1 MKRARSG
8 QVKPEPPGARETNT
22 GRIRRA
28 RRLHVD
34 VGSSLD
40 LVGTITKYLAATPL
54 IPAAV
59 AVGYRESP
67 RPFLATAAL
76 VLVVGLALERIPG
89 RKEHVGAREGYL
101 VVALTWVVVAG
112 VGALPYLLSGDPQ
125 LNRPLDA
132 YFEAMSGFTTTGA
145 TVLTDIDG
153 LPRSL
158 LIWRQLTQWLGG
170 MGIIVLAIAILP
182 RLRVGG
188 RQLLE
193 SELPGPEHEPLTTRI
208 RDTARQL
215 WILYIALTALQ
226 ALLLMGFGWAGIDDR
241 MHPFNAI
248 GHALTTLPTGGFS
261 PENRGVEVFAPASQ
275 WLITVF
281 MIIAGTNFALTYR
294 ALTHREPALFHRDD
308 EFRLYLALLAL
319 ATVVI
324 SISIWTDD
332 LATGEGAIRHAAF
345 QTVSMMTTTGY
356 GSTDFALWPGV
367 ALMALVGL
375 MFIGGCA
382 GSTSGSV
389 KVARHLLMGRILRR
403 EIDLTVH
410 PEVVSVIRSNRTQVN
425 EKTLRAISGFVL
437 LYIGVFIIGVA
448 VLATDASA
456 TGLELSVIEAVAAAA
471 TTLGNVGPG
480 FGFAGPLGTFE
491 RFGDASTV
499 TMIGLMWMG
508 RLELIPV
515 LVLFSR
521 HYWRA

>member
-1 MKRARSG
+1 MK
-8 QVKPEPPGARETNT
+8 PPGKREIARGTI
-22 GRIRRA
+22 GRG

-40 LVGTITKYLAATPL
+40 LVGTITKYLALTPL

-67 RPFLATAAL
+67 WPFLVTAAL
-76 VLVVGLALERIPG
+76 VLITGLALERIPG
-89 RKEHVGAREGYL
+89 RKERVGAREGYL
-101 VVALTWVVVAG
+101 VVALTWVVVAA

-145 TVLTDIDG
+145 TVLTDIDD

-158 LIWRQLTQWLGG
+158 LIWRQLTQWFGG

-193 SELPGPEHEPLTTRI
+193 SELPGPEHEPLTARI

-226 ALLLMGFGWAGIDDR
+226 AVLLIGFGWSGIDDR

-261 PENRGVEVFAPASQ
+261 PENRGVEIFAAPSQ
-275 WLITVF
+275 WVITFF
-281 MIIAGTNFALTYR
+281 MIVAGTNFALTYR
-294 ALTHREPALFHRDD
+294 ALTRREPAVFHRDD
-308 EFRLYLALLAL
+308 EFRLYLVLLAL

-324 SISIWTDD
+324 AVSVWTEGI
-332 LATGEGAIRHAAF
+332 ATGEAAIRHAAF

-403 EIDLTVH
+403 EVDLTLH

-425 EKTLRAISGFVL
+425 EKTLRAISAFVL

-448 VLATDASA
+448 VLAIDASA
-456 TGLELSVIEAVAAAA
+456 TGLDLSVIEAVAAAA

-491 RFGDASTV
+491 PFGDASKGA
-499 TMIGLMWMG
+499 MIGLMWMG